1 MCRCL
6 VGSDCPF
13 RSCSAP
19 ERTLS
24 GSSHDDQ
31 SDAPRDSYTA
41 VRYPDLPSLSHKRTP
56 RSNPDTA
63 NRSPCPSFPCS
74 PTQPISTL
82 MSPHGAAR
90 SLPGEDTDSADSSNP
105 NPETPHPSHPS
116 PSGTPSTASIPPE
129 LSQSRAQSASN
140 RRAFAS
146 SGRTKSPFSTVK
158 GEQGGDE
165 PACMTRSG
173 RVGTRSSLSLRAFPG
188 RSDPAIGYWSGC
200 ADLG

>member
-1 MCRCL
+1 MINPTHL
-6 VGSDCPF
+6 VIATQRYATRICPPF
-13 RSCSAP
+13 LTS
-19 ERTLS
+19 
-24 GSSHDDQ
+24 
-31 SDAPRDSYTA
+31 
-41 VRYPDLPSLSHKRTP
+41 VRRGQIPTP
-56 RSNPDTA
+56 RIDHLA
-63 NRSPCPSFPCS
+63 LLFLAHLLNRSA
-74 PTQPISTL
+74 L